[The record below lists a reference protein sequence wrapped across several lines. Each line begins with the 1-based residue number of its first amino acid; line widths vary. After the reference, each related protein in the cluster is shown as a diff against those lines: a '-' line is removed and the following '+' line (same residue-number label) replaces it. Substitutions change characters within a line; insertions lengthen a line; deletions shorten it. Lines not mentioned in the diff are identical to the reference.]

1 MDFFDI
7 TTITIMLTGLFA
19 SAFSVAFGFGGVFL
33 LIGGMTLVLPIES
46 ILPIQAAGMMA
57 SLLSRM
63 ALLRTHIEWSY
74 VKTFFI
80 GCVFGTVLGAL
91 LYTNL
96 PANTVALV
104 LALVM
109 FWAAWAPR
117 ASIGMQVPY
126 ADIIVGGIHAFLS
139 TAFSFGGLMQAAIF
153 RKNFNRQQITATI
166 AACACSM
173 TLVKVPSYASFG
185 FDYQPYIGVIL
196 ACWVMAPLGTWIGRH
211 FLNKMPEIVFRYGFK
226 AILTIVGAR
235 LVWIALQPFI
245 PA

>member
-1 MDFFDI
+1 MEFFDVTII
-7 TTITIMLTGLFA
+7 TVMLTSLLA
-19 SAFSVAFGFGGVFL
+19 SAISVAFGFGGVFL
-33 LIGGMTLVLPIES
+33 LIGGMSLVLPIDA
-46 ILPIQAAGMMA
+46 ILPLQAAGMMA

-63 ALLRTHIEWSY
+63 VLLRTHIEWGY

-117 ASIGMQVPY
+117 TSIRIQIPH

-153 RKNFNRQQITATI
+153 RKSFNRQQITATI

-173 TLVKVPSYASFG
+173 TLVKVPSYAGFG
-185 FDYQPYIGVIL
+185 FDYKPYIGVIL
-196 ACWVMAPLGTWIGRH
+196 ACWIMAPLGTWIGRH
-211 FLNKMPEIVFRYGFK
+211 FLNRMPEVVFRYGFK
-226 AILTIVGAR
+226 AILTVVGVR
-235 LVWIALQPFI
+235 LMWIAIKPFI